1 MSVGANG
8 RRIPKASDI
17 VVQTLRHRIVT
28 ERLPVGYR
36 LPSESE
42 LVEQFGLGRVTV
54 REALRLLER
63 DGLIDIRRG
72 PGGGINVRH
81 PDVEQVSEAM
91 SLQLSLEEVS
101 LRELL
106 VFRQTVEPL
115 AAALAA
121 EHANPTQRKAIMAAA
136 AETHPPLGDVVDL
149 HVLISEASGNGMFS
163 LVLRVLKNPLAAH
176 FRESRIRN
184 EHYTETSHAH
194 ARIAQAVCDGNA
206 HSAEVAMRKHL
217 DAYATYL
224 EEVGLIDDVI
234 VPPDVWKPSH

>member
-1 MSVGANG
+1 VNVSG
-8 RRIPKASDI
+8 RRISKASDI
-17 VVQTLRHRIVT
+17 VVQTLRHRIVA
-28 ERLPVGYR
+28 ERLPAGYR

-54 REALRLLER
+54 REGLRLLER

-72 PGGGINVRH
+72 PGGGIIVSH
-81 PDVEQVSEAM
+81 PDVDQVSEAM
-91 SLQLSLEEVS
+91 SLHLSLEEVS

-121 EHANPTQRKAIMAAA
+121 EHATPTQRKAIMSAA
-136 AETHPPLGDVVDL
+136 AEQHPPLGDVVDL
-149 HVLISEASGNGMFS
+149 HVLISEASGNGIFS
-163 LVLRVLKNPLAAH
+163 LVLRTLKIPLSVH

-184 EHYTETSHAH
+184 EHYTETSYAH
-194 ARIAQAVCDGNA
+194 SRIAQAVCDGNA

-224 EEVGLIDDVI
+224 EDVGLIDDVI
-234 VPPDVWKPSH
+234 VPADVWEPSR